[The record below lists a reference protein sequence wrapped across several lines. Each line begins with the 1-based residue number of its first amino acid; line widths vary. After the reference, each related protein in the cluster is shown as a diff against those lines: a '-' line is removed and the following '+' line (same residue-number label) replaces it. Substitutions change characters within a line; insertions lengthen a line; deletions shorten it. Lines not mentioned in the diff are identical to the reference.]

1 MTQNDISG
9 IQMRLFDNERPV
21 SNFKPRSTAGQS
33 LGKSMGAG
41 MNPKPVKNGMSQS
54 KGNFNYW
61 NSV

>member
-1 MTQNDISG
+1 
-9 IQMRLFDNERPV
+9 MRLFDNERPV